1 MKNILLVLKREY
13 LVRVRKKS
21 FIIMTLLTP
30 VLMAALFTL
39 PAYFAATSINE
50 KKIEVVD
57 ESGLF
62 AGKIKDNKEL
72 KFSFV
77 NVPIEKAKA
86 NFDKSGY
93 EVLVHI
99 PKDIKQKPKSLQI
112 YAGKSVSI
120 EVQMGLEKAVQE
132 ELENLRL
139 LEAGIDRNTL
149 ENNKVE
155 VSSDTHS
162 LSAEG
167 EKESSSGASTAIGY
181 ICAFMI
187 YITIFVYG
195 AQVMRGV
202 MEEKMN
208 RIVEVVISS
217 VKPFELMMG
226 KIIGV
231 ALVGLT
237 QFFLWIAL
245 TFAITSASSQFLG
258 TNRFEAQMSQVQA
271 QTNATDPKVKAQIKQ
286 KTDSTFEAITNAV
299 STLNIPLIIATFLF
313 YFLGGYLLYSALFAA
328 IGSAVDNEADTQQF
342 MMPITIPIILSIV
355 MAQFVLREPDGA
367 LAFWMSMIPFTSPII
382 MMVRIPFGVP
392 AWQIGL
398 SMTLLVL
405 GFVGTTWLAARI
417 YRIGILMY
425 GKKVSYK
432 ELSKWILYRG

>member
-21 FIIMTLLTP
+21 FIVMTLLTP

-86 NFDKSGY
+86 NFEKSGY

-245 TFAITSASSQFLG
+245 TFAITSVSSQFLG

-271 QTNATDPKVKAQIKQ
+271 QTNATAPKVKAQIKQ

-432 ELSKWILYRG
+432 ELSKWISYRG

>member
-1 MKNILLVLKREY
+1 MKNIFLVLKREY

-21 FIIMTLLTP
+21 FIVMTLLTP
-30 VLMAALFTL
+30 ILMAALFTL
-39 PAYFAATSINE
+39 PAYFASTSINE
-50 KKIEVVD
+50 KKVEVVD

-62 AGKIKDNKEL
+62 GGKVKDGKEL

-77 NVPIEKAKA
+77 NVSIEKAKA

-93 EVLVHI
+93 DVLVHI
-99 PKDIKQKPKSLQI
+99 PKDIRQKPKSLQI

-120 EVQMGLEKAVQE
+120 EVQTGLEKVVQE

-167 EKESSSGASTAIGY
+167 EKQSSSGASTIIGY

-226 KIIGV
+226 KITGV

-237 QFFLWIAL
+237 QFLLWIVL
-245 TFAITSASSQFLG
+245 TIAISSVSSQFLG
-258 TNRFEAQMSQVQA
+258 TNRFEAQMTQMQA
-271 QTNATDPKVKAQIKQ
+271 QTSQTDPKVKAEIKQ
-286 KTDSTFEAITNAV
+286 KTDSTFEQVTNAV

-328 IGSAVDNEADTQQF
+328 IGSAVDNETDTQQF
-342 MMPITIPIILSIV
+342 MLPITIPIILSIV

-392 AWQIGL
+392 AWEIGL
-398 SMTLLVL
+398 SMVLLVM
-405 GFVGTTWLAARI
+405 GFIGTTWLAARI
-417 YRIGILMY
+417 YRVGILMY

-432 ELSKWILYRG
+432 ELSKWIFYRG

>member
-13 LVRVRKKS
+13 FVRVRKKS
-21 FIIMTLLTP
+21 FIVMTLITP
-30 VLMAALFTL
+30 LLMAALFTL
-39 PAYFAATSINE
+39 PAYFASTSLNE
-50 KKIEVVD
+50 KKVQVVD

-62 AGKIKDNKEL
+62 TGKIKDGKEL
-72 KFSFV
+72 KYSFV
-77 NVPIEKAKA
+77 GISIEKAKA
-86 NFDKSGY
+86 NFDKSGFD
-93 EVLVHI
+93 VLVHI
-99 PKDIKQKPKSLQI
+99 PKDIRQKPKSLQI
-112 YAGKSVSI
+112 YAGKSVSL
-120 EVQMGLEKAVQE
+120 EVQMGLEKVVQE

-162 LSAEG
+162 LSEEG
-167 EKESSSGASTAIGY
+167 EKDSSSGASTIIGY

-226 KIIGV
+226 KIVGV

-237 QFFLWIAL
+237 QFLLWIAL
-245 TFAITSASSQFLG
+245 TFAITSVSSQLLG
-258 TNRFEAQMSQVQA
+258 TNRFQAQMERVQTQA
-271 QTNATDPKVKAQIKQ
+271 APGDEKAQAVIKE
-286 KTDSTFEAITNAV
+286 KTDSTIDNVMGAL
-299 STLNIPLIIATFLF
+299 STLNIPLIIGTFLF

-328 IGSAVDNEADTQQF
+328 IGSAVDNETDTQQF
-342 MMPITIPIILSIV
+342 MLPITIPIILSIV

-392 AWQIGL
+392 AWEIAL
-398 SMTLLVL
+398 SMGLLVL

-417 YRIGILMY
+417 YRVGILMY

-432 ELSKWILYRG
+432 ELGKWIFYKG

>member
-21 FIIMTLLTP
+21 FIVMTLLTP

-86 NFDKSGY
+86 NFEKSGY

-120 EVQMGLEKAVQE
+120 EVQIGLEKAVQE

-245 TFAITSASSQFLG
+245 TFAITSVSSQFLG

-271 QTNATDPKVKAQIKQ
+271 QTNAADPKVKAQIKQ

-432 ELSKWILYRG
+432 ELSKWISYRG